1 MSEKKQAYEAIHVRL
16 LSEQYEWLRQY
27 SYENRVPQA
36 EVIREA
42 LELFKKEK
50 EGEQVYYVIETTYV
64 GPNRE
69 QHWDAD
75 TIVISKTP
83 ALTNMSHEEIT
94 EGWAG
99 TTNDWSV
106 HAHGAYAT
114 IEEAEAAVRE
124 KFGGVRGEDIHG
136 YTFEDGDPDKVAIYK
151 PGEFAPL
158 SGDEAGE
165 WVEQWKPE
173 IAAATT
179 DEDIEETA
187 EDMEQE
193 ARAQGLTFELV
204 RDFLVQ
210 LLENKREEAA
220 EDE

>member
-1 MSEKKQAYEAIHVRL
+1 MKIPKSRITLDIKQELLLWIMEQGEKTGQSRNAIIGQAVAEMKEREEKK
-16 LSEQYEWLRQY
+16 
-27 SYENRVPQA
+27 
-36 EVIREA
+36 
-42 LELFKKEK
+42 
-50 EGEQVYYVIETTYV
+50 VYYVIEERYV
-64 GPNRE
+64 GPNRD

-83 ALTNMSHEEIT
+83 ALTNMSHDEIT

-114 IEEAEAAVRE
+114 IEEAEAAIRE
-124 KFGGVRGEDIHG
+124 KFGQVRDEDIHG

-151 PGEFAPL
+151 PGEYAPL

-165 WVEQWKPE
+165 WVEQWEPKVSD
-173 IAAATT
+173 ATT
-179 DEDIEETA
+179 DEEIAEIA

-193 ARAQGLTFELV
+193 ARAQGLTFALV
-204 RDFLVQ
+204 KGFLLQ
-210 LLENKREEAA
+210 LLENKRAEAA
-220 EDE
+220 EDDKDE